1 MQSMATW
8 EIVLLG
14 IVLVLVLLWVRPG
27 IRGAFRQSREAE
39 NKDWAGVLLP
49 IAAVLLFVI
58 MVIYLAAG

>member
-8 EIVLLG
+8 EIILLG

-27 IRGAFRQSREAE
+27 IRAAFRQSREAE
-39 NKDWAGVLLP
+39 HKDWAGVLLP

-58 MVIYLAAG
+58 MVIYLAAA